1 MEYGNMLAEVGSPGS
16 GKTTISIKTAQ
27 EIAKHHKNVIV
38 VFADPFVP
46 VLPFVLP
53 MDEEQKISLGELL
66 TLPTLTQN
74 QILKSCVTIPDS
86 EYISVIGYCMG
97 ESLLSYP
104 KVTRERAIDFL
115 VNLRHLA
122 DYVILDCTSILEAD
136 VFSILSM
143 EMADKVL
150 RMGTSNLRGIS
161 YYQSHWGMISGTSQ
175 EKYISAIGNYKTG
188 QVWEAAAEQYGGVSF
203 VFPYVAELE
212 RQYDEAVLFEKL
224 GTKDAVAFQTEI
236 KKLIAEVFGLHESV
250 PVKAK
255 SGGAGKKKLTVRSPF
270 VWNKGEF

>member
-1 MEYGNMLAEVGSPGS
+1 MEYGNMLAVVGSPGS

-136 VFSILSM
+136 VFSILST
-143 EMADKVL
+143 DKCRL
-150 RMGTSNLRGIS
+150 LL
-161 YYQSHWGMISGTSQ
+161 
-175 EKYISAIGNYKTG
+175 K
-188 QVWEAAAEQYGGVSF
+188 
-203 VFPYVAELE
+203 
-212 RQYDEAVLFEKL
+212 
-224 GTKDAVAFQTEI
+224 
-236 KKLIAEVFGLHESV
+236 
-250 PVKAK
+250 
-255 SGGAGKKKLTVRSPF
+255 
-270 VWNKGEF
+270 

>member
-1 MEYGNMLAEVGSPGS
+1 MEYGNMLAVVGSPGS

-175 EKYISAIGNYKTG
+175 EKYISAIGNYTTG
-188 QVWEAAAEQYGGVSF
+188 QVW
-203 VFPYVAELE
+203 
-212 RQYDEAVLFEKL
+212 
-224 GTKDAVAFQTEI
+224 
-236 KKLIAEVFGLHESV
+236 
-250 PVKAK
+250 
-255 SGGAGKKKLTVRSPF
+255 
-270 VWNKGEF
+270 

>member
-1 MEYGNMLAEVGSPGS
+1 MEYGNMLAVVGSPGS

-161 YYQSHWGMISGTSQ
+161 YYQSHSGMISGTSQ

-236 KKLIAEVFGLHESV
+236 G
-250 PVKAK
+250 
-255 SGGAGKKKLTVRSPF
+255 
-270 VWNKGEF
+270 

>member
-1 MEYGNMLAEVGSPGS
+1 
-16 GKTTISIKTAQ
+16 
-27 EIAKHHKNVIV
+27 
-38 VFADPFVP
+38 
-46 VLPFVLP
+46 
-53 MDEEQKISLGELL
+53 
-66 TLPTLTQN
+66 
-74 QILKSCVTIPDS
+74 
-86 EYISVIGYCMG
+86 MG

-161 YYQSHWGMISGTSQ
+161 YYQSHSGMISGTSQ

>member
-1 MEYGNMLAEVGSPGS
+1 MEYGNMLAVVGSPGS

-27 EIAKHHKNVIV
+27 EIAKQHKNVIV

-104 KVTRERAIDFL
+104 KEPLIFL
-115 VNLRHLA
+115 
-122 DYVILDCTSILEAD
+122 
-136 VFSILSM
+136 
-143 EMADKVL
+143 
-150 RMGTSNLRGIS
+150 
-161 YYQSHWGMISGTSQ
+161 
-175 EKYISAIGNYKTG
+175 
-188 QVWEAAAEQYGGVSF
+188 
-203 VFPYVAELE
+203 
-212 RQYDEAVLFEKL
+212 
-224 GTKDAVAFQTEI
+224 
-236 KKLIAEVFGLHESV
+236 
-250 PVKAK
+250 
-255 SGGAGKKKLTVRSPF
+255 
-270 VWNKGEF
+270 